1 MDLTGKV
8 IAILPEQTFKSKN
21 GDVIKNGFVVEVPGQ
36 YKKRC
41 AFSVIG
47 ADRWAKFGIAV
58 GADVHVFFDISTHEW
73 NGRWFNVIS
82 AYRVDVVSGGVQQS
96 TPQPQGAPQQTASE
110 PVEDDQ
116 PNDNLPF

>member
-21 GDVIKNGFVVEVPGQ
+21 GDVVKNGFVVEVPGQ
-36 YKKRC
+36 YPKRC
-41 AFSVIG
+41 MFSVIG

-58 GADVHVFFDISTHEW
+58 GADVHVFFDISAHEW
-73 NGRWFNVIS
+73 NGRWFNEIS

-96 TPQPQGAPQQTASE
+96 TPQPTATE
-110 PVEDDQ
+110 PTQDDQ
-116 PNDNLPF
+116 PDDNLPF